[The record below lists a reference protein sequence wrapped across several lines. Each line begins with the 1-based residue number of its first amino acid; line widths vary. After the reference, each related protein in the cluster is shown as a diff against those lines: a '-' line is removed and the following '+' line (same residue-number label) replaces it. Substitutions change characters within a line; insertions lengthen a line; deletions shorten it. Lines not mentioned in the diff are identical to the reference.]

1 VAERTKRMRR
11 TCRKR
16 ASKVIWHRGGV
27 LAGWP
32 MALEDLAEV
41 EGAVVDQD
49 LGPSRDEERRVA
61 SPSR

>member
-1 VAERTKRMRR
+1 MRR
-11 TCRKR
+11 TSRKR
-16 ASKVIWHRGGV
+16 ASKVIWHQDGV

-32 MALEDLAEV
+32 MAREDLAEV
-41 EGAVVDQD
+41 EEAAVDQD

>member
-1 VAERTKRMRR
+1 MRR
-11 TCRKR
+11 TSRKR
-16 ASKVIWHRGGV
+16 ASKVIWHQDGV

-32 MALEDLAEV
+32 MAREDLAEV
-41 EGAVVDQD
+41 EEAVVDQD